1 MPPRRLVVVPLAL
14 ALLLACD
21 SQPAQSATKAD
32 AQPAPTTATPP
43 PDATLAAKQEA
54 ERHTAAAVEL
64 EAAGRLVEARAEVEL
79 ALAGGAGRDAQ
90 LLAAKL
96 AILRDDLDAATRL
109 LEPLAADGTD
119 ALVLYNLGLIAQ
131 RRGTYNPARSRY
143 LAALK
148 ADPNY
153 APARYNLALLTWDA
167 GIKDEARH
175 HALKFIELSPGDPR
189 GPELAARVGL
199 GTQPTPAGPI
209 TAPVNPTAP
218 VTPPSITPPG
228 VTPPALTPPQKPEP
242 EPGDLRNPFEK
253 R

>member
-1 MPPRRLVVVPLAL
+1 MPSRRLVVVPLAL
-14 ALLLACD
+14 ALLACD
-21 SQPAQSATKAD
+21 SQPAQSTPKAD
-32 AQPAPTTATPP
+32 AAGQAAGQSAPAPATATAP

-79 ALAGGAGRDAQ
+79 ALAGGADRDAQ

-96 AILRDDLDAATRL
+96 AILRDDLDTATRL

-167 GIKDEARH
+167 GIKDEAHH
-175 HALKFIELSPGDPR
+175 HAQKFIELSPGDPR

-209 TAPVNPTAP
+209 TAPTTPTAP
-218 VTPPSITPPG
+218 QKPG
-228 VTPPALTPPQKPEP
+228 PEP

>member
-1 MPPRRLVVVPLAL
+1 MPLRFVVLPSLL

-21 SQPAQSATKAD
+21 SQPSRPVANEAD
-32 AQPAPTTATPP
+32 AVPPQPQVAAV
-43 PDATLAAKQEA
+43 DAVMKAMQAADQHTLAAL
-54 ERHTAAAVEL
+54 EL
-64 EAAGRLVEARAEVEL
+64 EAAGRMVEARAEVEL

-96 AILRDDLDAATRL
+96 AILRDDLDTAARL

-131 RRGTYNPARSRY
+131 RRGTYNLARSRY

-153 APARYNLALLTWDA
+153 APARYNIALLTFDA
-167 GIKDEARH
+167 GIKDEAHH
-175 HALKFIELSPGDPR
+175 HATKFIELSPGDPR

-199 GTQPTPAGPI
+199 DI
-209 TAPVNPTAP
+209 K
-218 VTPPSITPPG
+218 PP
-228 VTPPALTPPQKPEP
+228 L
-242 EPGDLRNPFEK
+242 EK

>member
-1 MPPRRLVVVPLAL
+1 MPSRLLIIPSLLAL
-14 ALLLACD
+14 VLACD
-21 SQPAQSATKAD
+21 SQPSQPAVKA
-32 AQPAPTTATPP
+32 APVVEPAPTPGA
-43 PDATLAAKQEA
+43 DAVKASET
-54 ERHTAAAVEL
+54 ERHYNSALEL

-96 AILRDDLDAATRL
+96 AILRDDLDVAANL
-109 LEPLAADGTD
+109 LEPLAVDGRD

-131 RRGTYNPARSRY
+131 RRGAYNPARSRY

-153 APARYNLALLTWDA
+153 APARYNLALLTADA
-167 GIKDEARH
+167 GIKDEAQH

-189 GPELAARVGL
+189 AAELRVRVGL
-199 GTQPTPAGPI
+199 DALPPPAGP
-209 TAPVNPTAP
+209 TPTDT
-218 VTPPSITPPG
+218 VTS
-228 VTPPALTPPQKPEP
+228 PAVPTTPEP
-242 EPGDLRNPFEK
+242 TKKDKPKAPKPGTDDSGLKDPFEK

>member
-1 MPPRRLVVVPLAL
+1 MPSRRLVVVPSLL

-21 SQPAQSATKAD
+21 SQPAPAVAKAD
-32 AQPAPTTATPP
+32 PVAEPAPSTAADPVKASET
-43 PDATLAAKQEA
+43 
-54 ERHTAAAVEL
+54 ERHYLNALEL
-64 EAAGRLVEARAEVEL
+64 EAAGRLVEARTEVEL

-96 AILRDDLDAATRL
+96 AILRDDLDVASKL
-109 LEPLAADGTD
+109 LEPLAVDGRD

-148 ADPNY
+148 ADPSY

-189 GPELAARVGL
+189 GAELRARVEL
-199 GTQPTPAGPI
+199 DVQPAPAGPI
-209 TAPVNPTAP
+209 L
-218 VTPPSITPPG
+218 PG
-228 VTPPALTPPQKPEP
+228 TVSPEP
-242 EPGDLRNPFEK
+242 SAPPPTPTKPTPKPAEDDGLKNPFG
-253 R
+253 RR